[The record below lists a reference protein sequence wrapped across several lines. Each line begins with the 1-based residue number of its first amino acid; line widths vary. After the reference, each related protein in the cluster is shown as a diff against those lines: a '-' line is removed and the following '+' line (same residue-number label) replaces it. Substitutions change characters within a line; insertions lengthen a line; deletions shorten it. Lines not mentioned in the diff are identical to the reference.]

1 MAEGSVDPR
10 PKKFRPGVLTLT
22 LVGLAGPPRARAM
35 PRPTPTH
42 RFWYR
47 SLERPDGVS
56 GQANIDENIQ
66 QCMRLRVPIDCQFR
80 AA

>member
-1 MAEGSVDPR
+1 
-10 PKKFRPGVLTLT
+10 
-22 LVGLAGPPRARAM
+22 M

-66 QCMRLRVPIDCQFR
+66 QCMRLRVPISSQIQ